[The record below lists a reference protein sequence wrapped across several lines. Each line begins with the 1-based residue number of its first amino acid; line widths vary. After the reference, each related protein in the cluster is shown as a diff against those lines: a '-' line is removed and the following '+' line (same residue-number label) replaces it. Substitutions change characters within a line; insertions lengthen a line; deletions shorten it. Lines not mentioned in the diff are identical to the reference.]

1 VPQHQPALRKED
13 ARITKSRDAL
23 CAALLTLIE
32 NRPYD
37 PITIREITD
46 QAGVGYATFYR
57 HFPTKSA
64 LLDHVA
70 AAQIR
75 ALVELAL
82 PVLASRNSA
91 AACLAI
97 FHYVEAHRAI
107 WQSLLNG
114 GAGSTVRD
122 EIIEIARELAATQPN
137 LGDRSGPLPH
147 NLAFRFAAS
156 GMVEVL
162 AWWLAEEAISA
173 AQGAQFLDTLVIAP
187 LMASGD

>member
-1 VPQHQPALRKED
+1 LPQHPPAILKED

-23 CAALLTLIE
+23 SAALLALIE

-75 ALVELAL
+75 ALVELAH

-97 FHYVEAHRAI
+97 FHYVQDHRAI

-114 GAGSTVRD
+114 GAASTVRN
-122 EIIEIARELAATQPN
+122 EIIEIARELTEIQPN
-137 LGDRSGPLPH
+137 LGDQSGNLPH

-162 AWWLAEEAISA
+162 AWWLAEEAITA
-173 AQGAQFLDTLVIAP
+173 EQGAQFLDTLVIAP
-187 LMASGD
+187 LMGSGN